1 MGKLA
6 TDELLASVMR
16 YRPVYMG
23 TQCALVRSTA
33 FGVSSGAAQTG
44 NIVHVIPVHMHAG
57 GQRV

>member
-6 TDELLASVMR
+6 TDELLASVTR
-16 YRPVYMG
+16 CRPVYVG

-33 FGVSSGAAQTG
+33 FGVASDAGQTG
-44 NIVHVIPVHMHAG
+44 NIAHVIPVDMHAG